1 MLTKMFKA
9 AMVFV
14 VGVSF
19 LLAGHGP
26 TAAQAKKLR
35 VAVSLPDMSLAF
47 FPNMARQI
55 QDEAAKLGDIEIT
68 VFDGKG
74 QTATQS
80 DGLDQV
86 VEQKFDGLLISPLNA
101 DTMVPAIQNVVD
113 SAVPVVTID
122 RNINSVQ
129 TLAHVGGDNVKG
141 GEAQAQLIMTLFPKG
156 ARIFNIQ
163 GTPGATPAI
172 DRNKG
177 LHNVLDGKP
186 DYRIVFEKTGN
197 FSPDDAKTVVEAALA
212 NGEPPDVINCA
223 NDGMAMGVLEV
234 LRAKNMTGKIA
245 VIGYDALPEVLLL
258 VKSGEM
264 TATVEQ
270 FPGGQ
275 SRRALQLLVDYL
287 RNNKKPEA
295 HDNYLPPQVITKDN
309 LTDAERVQEAEALA
323 NATPAA
329 TMSATEN
336 AATSATMSAT
346 LAATANA
353 TAAP

>member
-1 MLTKMFKA
+1 MLTKMLKA

-14 VGVSF
+14 VGFSF
-19 LLAGHGP
+19 LLSGHGP
-26 TAAQAKKLR
+26 VDAQAKKLK

-55 QDEAAKLGDIEIT
+55 QDEAGKLGDIEIT

-86 VEQKFDGLLISPLNA
+86 IDQKFDGLLISPLNA

-113 SAVPVVTID
+113 SKIPVVTID
-122 RNINSVQ
+122 RNINNVQ

-141 GEAQAQLIMTLFPKG
+141 GEAQAQLIMKMFPKG
-156 ARIFNIQ
+156 ARLFNIQ

-172 DRNKG
+172 ERNKG
-177 LHNVLDGKP
+177 LHSILDSQTNYK
-186 DYRIVFEKTGN
+186 IVFEKTGN
-197 FSPDDAKTVVEAALA
+197 FRQDDAKAVVEAALA
-212 NGEPPDVINCA
+212 NGEPPDVISCA
-223 NDGMAMGVLEV
+223 NDGMAMGVLDV
-234 LRAKNMTGKIA
+234 LRAKNMIGKIA

-258 VKSGEM
+258 VKNGEM

-287 RNNKKPEA
+287 RNNKKPAA
-295 HDNYLPPQVITKDN
+295 HDNYLAPQIITKDN
-309 LTDAERVQEAEALA
+309 LKDAERIQEAEASI
-323 NATPAA
+323 NA
-329 TMSATEN
+329 TMSAT
-336 AATSATMSAT
+336 M
-346 LAATANA
+346 AATASA
-353 TAAP
+353 TAAK

>member
-1 MLTKMFKA
+1 MSTKMLKA
-9 AMVFV
+9 ALVFV
-14 VGVSF
+14 VGISF
-19 LLAGHGP
+19 LVSGHGS
-26 TAAQAKKLR
+26 AEAQAKKLR

-55 QDEAAKLGDIEIT
+55 QDEATKLGDIEIT
-68 VFDGKG
+68 IFDGKG

-80 DGLDQV
+80 DGLDKI

-141 GEAQAQLIMTLFPKG
+141 GEAQAQLIMKLFPKG

-177 LHNVLDGKP
+177 LHNILAGKA
-186 DYRIVFEKTGN
+186 DYKIVFEKTGN
-197 FSPDDAKTVVEAALA
+197 FNPDDAQKVVEAALA
-212 NGEPPDVINCA
+212 TGEPPDVINCA
-223 NDGMAMGVLEV
+223 NDGMAMGVLNV
-234 LRAKNMTGKIA
+234 LRAKNLIGKVA

-295 HDNYLPPQVITKDN
+295 HDTYLPPEVITKDN
-309 LTDAERVQEAEALA
+309 LKDAERIQEAETSVS
-323 NATPAA
+323 ATMAA
-329 TMSATEN
+329 T
-336 AATSATMSAT
+336 TSAAPVSTMSAT
-346 LAATANA
+346 LAATAA
-353 TAAP
+353 K